1 MEKADQGIGLRT
13 RGSAPHMSST
23 QLSEKAHKQGLLWGI
38 EAQDWLDIQER
49 KSPALWI
56 PVLDAAGVR
65 PGLRVLDAGCGTG
78 GAAILA
84 RERGAIVSGCD
95 ASEGMLNVAGTR
107 LAGADLRLAELENL
121 PFADASF
128 DVTLAINSLQF
139 AHDPARGAKELVR
152 VTAPGGRIAVVVW
165 SLDHCE
171 QKAIFDAILAL
182 FEKPPKGRGVFALSA
197 PGQVE
202 NLFPG
207 LTIHATEIDCAFEYS
222 NLELALRGQ
231 MAAGPSQRVVEIF
244 GREKVE
250 TAVRAALQPFVK
262 SSGEVRL
269 QNRFRCVVARH

>member
-1 MEKADQGIGLRT
+1 
-13 RGSAPHMSST
+13 MSSKR
-23 QLSEKAHKQGLLWGI
+23 LSEQAQKQGRLWGV
-38 EAQDWLDIQER
+38 EAQDWLEIQER
-49 KSPALWI
+49 KSPVLWI

-65 PGLRVLDAGCGTG
+65 SGVRVLDAGCGTG

-95 ASEGMLNVAGTR
+95 ASEGMLNVARTR
-107 LAGADLRLAELENL
+107 LPGADLRLAELENL

-128 DVTLAINSLQF
+128 DAVLAINSLQF
-139 AHDPARGAKELVR
+139 VADPAGGANELVR

-182 FEKPPKGRGVFALSA
+182 FEKPPKGRGVFALS
-197 PGQVE
+197 GRSQVE
-202 NLFPG
+202 DLFRG
-207 LTIHATEIDCAFEYS
+207 LSIHATDIDCVFAYP
-222 NLELALRGQ
+222 NLEIALRGQ

-244 GREKVE
+244 GRERVE

-262 SSGEVRL
+262 SSGEVRM
-269 QNRFRCVVARH
+269 QNRFRCVVAQH